1 MTNAFNPLPSTSAL
15 FIDAVA
21 PTEAMI
27 KMKEERDKLQSSHAQ
42 SSSSSSSSSLSSSSS
57 SPVAD
62 HVASAQLD
70 PAYSV
75 LDEDIRNVLAKK
87 RAQED
92 PKGMQEL
99 ETKAETVLVLR
110 SFYEEPS
117 KQKSP
122 AQLSGIAPASLPI
135 SPSATTLRESAGR
148 RYFVLDLKEAEARQ
162 PLKLR
167 VAPPVAEED
176 SGESD
181 SDSDDGGNDAGDGS
195 STGSAIM
202 YSAEEVAQRE
212 AEEREA
218 PQREIGR
225 VAVILSEAKE
235 AASLGA
241 SPTPTKTTVSQT
253 MLQSDGFAPL
263 RHRSDDTGLGMSTS
277 ARRPRSGGPTRAR
290 SSVRRWRRLRAPSP
304 PRAAPP
310 SPRGTRV
317 VRRASCVAF
326 CVLCVVSSLTLGGGF
341 WQAGAAPQDFAQQQQ
356 QAQQAQQ
363 QQQQPRQN
371 ANLIHHGKLGSAT
384 GTPPHSFFH
393 VYCVS
398 CDDTHAR
405 VCGQWGGPR
414 GPIRWV
420 CGSGRVCWSFPTAPR
435 SWTAAPRRARA
446 AA

>member
-1 MTNAFNPLPSTSAL
+1 MT
-15 FIDAVA
+15 
-21 PTEAMI
+21 

-57 SPVAD
+57 SPVVD

-122 AQLSGIAPASLPI
+122 AQLSGMAPVSLPI

-181 SDSDDGGNDAGDGS
+181 SDSDSDD
-195 STGSAIM
+195 
-202 YSAEEVAQRE
+202 E
-212 AEEREA
+212 AEGAAGESKEGRDNERE
-218 PQREIGR
+218 RGDTK
-225 VAVILSEAKE
+225 SEAAVE
-235 AASLGA
+235 GGA
-241 SPTPTKTTVSQT
+241 
-253 MLQSDGFAPL
+253 DGE
-263 RHRSDDTGLGMSTS
+263 SDDKAMEVVLDGQPTTATTTTTTMPTAATS
-277 ARRPRSGGPTRAR
+277 ADTMPTAAVPAENRGEDEAE
-290 SSVRRWRRLRAPSP
+290 SEAVEGEQ
-304 PRAAPP
+304 RAA
-310 SPRGTRV
+310 G
-317 VRRASCVAF
+317 
-326 CVLCVVSSLTLGGGF
+326 
-341 WQAGAAPQDFAQQQQ
+341 
-356 QAQQAQQ
+356 AQQAATSSTNPGLLPQETVDELVSHYLRIPGFYAVCS
-363 QQQQPRQN
+363 PRY
-371 ANLIHHGKLGSAT
+371 LSLSRGS
-384 GTPPHSFFH
+384 
-393 VYCVS
+393 
-398 CDDTHAR
+398 
-405 VCGQWGGPR
+405 
-414 GPIRWV
+414 
-420 CGSGRVCWSFPTAPR
+420 
-435 SWTAAPRRARA
+435 
-446 AA
+446 

>member
-1 MTNAFNPLPSTSAL
+1 MTNAFNPLPASAL

-42 SSSSSSSSSLSSSSS
+42 SSSSSSSSSLP
-57 SPVAD
+57 SPAAD

-122 AQLSGIAPASLPI
+122 AQLSGMAPASLPI

-176 SGESD
+176 SGESESESD
-181 SDSDDGGNDAGDGS
+181 SDSDD
-195 STGSAIM
+195 
-202 YSAEEVAQRE
+202 E
-212 AEEREA
+212 AEGAAGESKEDRDNERE
-218 PQREIGR
+218 RGDTKSE
-225 VAVILSEAKE
+225 AVIEGGADGASGDKAMEVVLDGQPTTATTPANTTATTTTMPTAAASTDTLPTAATSMDTLPTAAVPAENRGEDEAESEAVE
-235 AASLGA
+235 GE
-241 SPTPTKTTVSQT
+241 Q
-253 MLQSDGFAPL
+253 
-263 RHRSDDTGLGMSTS
+263 
-277 ARRPRSGGPTRAR
+277 
-290 SSVRRWRRLRAPSP
+290 
-304 PRAAPP
+304 RAA
-310 SPRGTRV
+310 G
-317 VRRASCVAF
+317 
-326 CVLCVVSSLTLGGGF
+326 
-341 WQAGAAPQDFAQQQQ
+341 
-356 QAQQAQQ
+356 AQQAATSSTSPGLLPQETVDELVSHYLRIPGFYAVRS
-363 QQQQPRQN
+363 PRC
-371 ANLIHHGKLGSAT
+371 LSLSRGS
-384 GTPPHSFFH
+384 
-393 VYCVS
+393 
-398 CDDTHAR
+398 
-405 VCGQWGGPR
+405 
-414 GPIRWV
+414 
-420 CGSGRVCWSFPTAPR
+420 
-435 SWTAAPRRARA
+435 
-446 AA
+446 